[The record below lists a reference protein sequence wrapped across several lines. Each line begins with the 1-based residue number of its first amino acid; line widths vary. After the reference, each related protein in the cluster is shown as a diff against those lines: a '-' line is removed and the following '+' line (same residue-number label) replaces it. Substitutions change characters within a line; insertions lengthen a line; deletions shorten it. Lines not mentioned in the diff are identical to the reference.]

1 MGSADITRKRNFC
14 IIAHID
20 HGKSTL
26 ADRFLEITGTV
37 PPEKMKEQFLDT
49 LEIERERGI
58 TIKAQTVRMHY
69 TLDGEEYELNL
80 IDTPGHVDF
89 SYEVSRSISA
99 CEGALLVVDAVQ
111 GVEAQT
117 LANALLAFE
126 HGLEIIPVI
135 NKIDLPSADPE
146 RVKKEIEEVIGI
158 DTSETYLI
166 SAKKGWGVKELIEG
180 VIRRIPPPS
189 GNPHAPLR
197 AMVFD
202 SWYDNYLGVVVIVRI
217 FDGTLHLNQ
226 KIKFMSSGK
235 EFEVQRLGYFSPHEI
250 PQEVLS
256 AGDVGFFTAGIKN
269 IRDVRVGDT
278 ITDAKEPA
286 SEPLPGFKVLKPMVY
301 AGFYPV
307 NSDDYQML
315 RDAME
320 KFSLNDAGFVF
331 EPEHS
336 SALGFGFRC
345 GFLGLLHMDVVRE
358 RLEREFG
365 QSLIITAP
373 NVVYRVKTK
382 KGEVKEITSPAHMP
396 EPNLIESI
404 EEPFVR
410 VTIHSPDEFVGSIF
424 SLCENR
430 RGIQKD
436 FRYAG
441 KNRVIVEYE
450 LPFSEILVDF
460 YDKLK
465 SITRGYGSMD
475 YEFTGFRKSDIVKL
489 EILINKK
496 PVDALSTL
504 VFREKAYEV
513 GRDLVK
519 RLKTVIPRQL
529 FEVAIQAAIGS
540 KVIARETVKPL
551 RKDVTAKCYGG
562 DVTRKRKL
570 LEKQK
575 EGKKRMKMI
584 GTVELPQ
591 EAFLTVLKIKD

>member
-1 MGSADITRKRNFC
+1 MDIRRKRNFC

-37 PPEKMKEQFLDT
+37 PASKMREQFLDN

-58 TIKAQTVRMHY
+58 TIKAQTVRMKY
-69 TLDGEEYELNL
+69 QYNDEDYELNL

-99 CEGALLVVDAVQ
+99 CDGAILVVDGVQ

-117 LANALLAFE
+117 LANAMLAFE
-126 HGLEIIPVI
+126 SGLEIIPAI
-135 NKIDLPSADPE
+135 NKIDLPGSAPE
-146 RVKKEIEEVIGI
+146 RVKKQIEDVIGI
-158 DTSETYLI
+158 DTKETYFI
-166 SAKKGWGVKELIEG
+166 SAKKGWGVKELLEG
-180 VIRRIPPPS
+180 VIKMVPPPK
-189 GNPHAPLR
+189 GDPGAPLR

-202 SWYDNYLGVVVIVRI
+202 SWYDNYLGVIVIVRV
-217 FDGTLHLNQ
+217 FDGELRVNQ

-235 EFEVQRLGYFSPHEI
+235 EFEVQKLGYFSPF
-250 PQEVLS
+250 EVYENVIS
-256 AGDVGFFTAGIKN
+256 AGDVGFIVAGIKN
-269 IRDVRVGDT
+269 IKDVRVGDT
-278 ITDAKEPA
+278 ITDAKNPTKY
-286 SEPLPGFKVLKPMVY
+286 PLPGFRILKSMVY

-307 NSDDYQML
+307 NSDDYHLL

-320 KFSLNDAGFVF
+320 KFSLNDAGFFF
-331 EPEHS
+331 EPES
-336 SALGFGFRC
+336 SAALGFGFRC

-373 NVVYRVKTK
+373 NVVYRVKIK
-382 KGEVKEITSPAHMP
+382 KGEEKEIISPSQMP

-404 EEPFVR
+404 EEPYVR
-410 VTIHSPDEFVGSIF
+410 VTIHSPDEFIGSIF
-424 SLCENR
+424 SLCEGR

-441 KNRVIVEYE
+441 KGRVIVEYE
-450 LPFSEILVDF
+450 LPFAEILVDF

-475 YEFTGFRKSDIVKL
+475 YEFIGFRKSDIVKL

-504 VFREKAYEV
+504 VHKDNAYSV
-513 GRDLVK
+513 GRELVK
-519 RLKTVIPRQL
+519 KLREIIPRQL

-540 KVIARETVKPL
+540 RVIARETIKPL

-575 EGKKRMKMI
+575 EGKKKMKMI
-584 GTVELPQ
+584 GSVEVPQ
-591 EAFLTVLKIKD
+591 EAFLSVLKIK

>member
-1 MGSADITRKRNFC
+1 VDIKRKRNFC

-26 ADRFLEITGTV
+26 ADRFLEITNTV
-37 PPEKMKEQFLDT
+37 PPSKMREQFLDN

-58 TIKAQTVRMHY
+58 TIKAQTVRMKY
-69 TLDGEEYELNL
+69 TYQNEEYELNL

-99 CEGALLVVDAVQ
+99 CEGAILVVDAVQ

-117 LANALLAFE
+117 LANATLAFE
-126 HGLEIIPVI
+126 QGLEIIPAI
-135 NKIDLPSADPE
+135 NKIDLPGADPE
-146 RVKKEIEEVIGI
+146 RVKKQIEEVIGI
-158 DTSETYLI
+158 DTTETYLI
-166 SAKKGWGVKELIEG
+166 SAKKGWGVKELLEG
-180 VIRRIPPPS
+180 VIRKVPPPK
-189 GNPHAPLR
+189 GDPKAPLR

-202 SWYDNYLGVVVIVRI
+202 SWYDNYLGVIVIVRV
-217 FDGTLHLNQ
+217 FDGELRVNQ

-235 EFEVQRLGYFSPHEI
+235 EFEVQKLGYFSPF
-250 PQEVLS
+250 EVYEEALT
-256 AGDVGFFTAGIKN
+256 AGDVGFIIAGIKN
-269 IRDVRVGDT
+269 IKDVRVGDT
-278 ITDAKEPA
+278 ITDAKNPA
-286 SEPLPGFKVLKPMVY
+286 KEPLPGFKVLKSMVY

-307 NSDDYQML
+307 NSDDYHLL

-331 EPEHS
+331 EPESS

-373 NVVYRVKTK
+373 NVLYRVKTK
-382 KGEVKEITSPAHMP
+382 KGEVKEITSPSQMP
-396 EPNLIESI
+396 DPSFIESI
-404 EEPFVR
+404 EEPYVR

-424 SLCENR
+424 SFCEGR

-441 KNRVIVEYE
+441 RGRVIIEYE
-450 LPFSEILVDF
+450 LPFAEILVDF

-475 YEFTGFRKSDIVKL
+475 YEFIGFRKSDIVKL
-489 EILINKK
+489 DILINKR

-504 VFREKAYEV
+504 VHRENAYNV
-513 GRDLVK
+513 GRELVRK
-519 RLKTVIPRQL
+519 LKEVIPRQL

-540 KVIARETVKPL
+540 RVIARETIKPL

-562 DVTRKRKL
+562 DVTRKMKL

-584 GTVELPQ
+584 GKVEVPQ
-591 EAFLTVLKIKD
+591 EAFLTVLKIK

>member
-1 MGSADITRKRNFC
+1 VDIKKKRNFC

-26 ADRFLEITGTV
+26 ADRFLEITNTV
-37 PPEKMKEQFLDT
+37 PPSKMREQFLDN

-58 TIKAQTVRMHY
+58 TIKAQTVRMKY
-69 TLDGEEYELNL
+69 TYQNEEYELNL

-99 CEGALLVVDAVQ
+99 CEGAILVVDAVQ

-117 LANALLAFE
+117 LANATLAFE
-126 HGLEIIPVI
+126 QGLEIIPAI
-135 NKIDLPSADPE
+135 NKIDLPGADPE
-146 RVKKEIEEVIGI
+146 RVKRQIEEVIGI
-158 DTSETYLI
+158 DTTETYLI
-166 SAKKGWGVKELIEG
+166 SAKKGWGVKELLEG
-180 VIRRIPPPS
+180 VIRKVPPPK
-189 GNPHAPLR
+189 GDPKAPLR

-202 SWYDNYLGVVVIVRI
+202 SWYDNYLGVIVIVRV
-217 FDGTLHLNQ
+217 FDGELRVNQ

-235 EFEVQRLGYFSPHEI
+235 EFEVQKLGYFSPF
-250 PQEVLS
+250 EVYEEALT
-256 AGDVGFFTAGIKN
+256 AGDVGFIIAGIKN
-269 IRDVRVGDT
+269 IKDVRVGDT
-278 ITDAKEPA
+278 ITDAKNPA
-286 SEPLPGFKVLKPMVY
+286 KEPLPGFKVLKSMVY
-301 AGFYPV
+301 AGFYPI
-307 NSDDYQML
+307 NSDDYHLL

-331 EPEHS
+331 EPESS

-373 NVVYRVKTK
+373 NVLYRVKTK
-382 KGEVKEITSPAHMP
+382 KGEVKEITSPSQMP
-396 EPNLIESI
+396 DPSFIESI
-404 EEPFVR
+404 EEPYVR

-424 SLCENR
+424 SLCEGR

-441 KNRVIVEYE
+441 RGRVIIEYE
-450 LPFSEILVDF
+450 LPFAEILVDF

-475 YEFTGFRKSDIVKL
+475 YEFIGFRKSDIVKL
-489 EILINKK
+489 DILINKR

-504 VFREKAYEV
+504 VHRENAYNV
-513 GRDLVK
+513 GRELVRK
-519 RLKTVIPRQL
+519 LKEVIPRQL

-540 KVIARETVKPL
+540 RVIARETIKPL

-562 DVTRKRKL
+562 DVTRKMKL

-584 GTVELPQ
+584 GKVEVPQ
-591 EAFLTVLKIKD
+591 EAFLTVLKIK

>member
-1 MGSADITRKRNFC
+1 VDIKKKRNFC

-26 ADRFLEITGTV
+26 ADRFLEITNTV
-37 PPEKMKEQFLDT
+37 PPSKMREQFLDT

-58 TIKAQTVRMHY
+58 TIKAQTVRMKY
-69 TLDGEEYELNL
+69 TYQNEEYELNL

-99 CEGALLVVDAVQ
+99 CEGAILVVDAVQ

-117 LANALLAFE
+117 LANATLAFE
-126 HGLEIIPVI
+126 QGLEIIPAI
-135 NKIDLPSADPE
+135 NKIDLPGADPE
-146 RVKKEIEEVIGI
+146 RVKRQIEEVIGI
-158 DTSETYLI
+158 DTTETYLI
-166 SAKKGWGVKELIEG
+166 SAKKGWGVKELLEG
-180 VIRRIPPPS
+180 VIRKVPPPK
-189 GNPHAPLR
+189 GDPKAPLR

-202 SWYDNYLGVVVIVRI
+202 SWYDNYLGVIVIVRV
-217 FDGTLHLNQ
+217 FDGELRVNQ

-235 EFEVQRLGYFSPHEI
+235 EFEVQKLGYFSPF
-250 PQEVLS
+250 EVYEETLS
-256 AGDVGFFTAGIKN
+256 AGDVGFIIAGIKT
-269 IRDVRVGDT
+269 IKDVRVGDT
-278 ITDAKEPA
+278 ITDAKNPA
-286 SEPLPGFKVLKPMVY
+286 KEPLPGFKVLKSMVY

-307 NSDDYQML
+307 NSDDYHLL

-331 EPEHS
+331 EPESS

-373 NVVYRVKTK
+373 NVLYRVKTK
-382 KGEVKEITSPAHMP
+382 KGEVKEITSPSQMP
-396 EPNLIESI
+396 DPSFIESI
-404 EEPFVR
+404 EEPYVR

-424 SLCENR
+424 SLCEGR

-441 KNRVIVEYE
+441 RGRVIIEYE
-450 LPFSEILVDF
+450 LPFAEILVDF

-475 YEFTGFRKSDIVKL
+475 YEFIGFRKSDIVKL
-489 EILINKK
+489 DILINKR

-504 VFREKAYEV
+504 VHRENAYNV
-513 GRDLVK
+513 GRELVRK
-519 RLKTVIPRQL
+519 LKEVIPRQL

-540 KVIARETVKPL
+540 RVIARETIKPL

-562 DVTRKRKL
+562 DVTRKMKL

-584 GTVELPQ
+584 GKVEVPQ
-591 EAFLTVLKIKD
+591 EAFLTVLKIK

>member
-1 MGSADITRKRNFC
+1 MDIKRKRNFC

-26 ADRFLEITGTV
+26 ADRFLEITNTV
-37 PPEKMKEQFLDT
+37 PPSKMREQFLDN

-58 TIKAQTVRMHY
+58 TIKAQTVRMKY
-69 TLDGEEYELNL
+69 TYQNEEYELNL

-99 CEGALLVVDAVQ
+99 CEGAILVVDAVQ

-117 LANALLAFE
+117 LANATLAFE
-126 HGLEIIPVI
+126 QGLEIIPAI
-135 NKIDLPSADPE
+135 NKIDLPGADPE
-146 RVKKEIEEVIGI
+146 RVKKQIEEVIGI
-158 DTSETYLI
+158 DTTETYLI
-166 SAKKGWGVKELIEG
+166 SAKKGWGVKELLEG
-180 VIRRIPPPS
+180 VIRKVPPPK
-189 GNPHAPLR
+189 GDPKAPLR

-202 SWYDNYLGVVVIVRI
+202 SWYDNYLGVIVIVRL
-217 FDGTLHLNQ
+217 FDGELRVNQ

-235 EFEVQRLGYFSPHEI
+235 EFEVQKLGYFSPF
-250 PQEVLS
+250 EVYEEALT
-256 AGDVGFFTAGIKN
+256 AGDVGFIIAGIKN
-269 IRDVRVGDT
+269 IKDVRVGDT
-278 ITDAKEPA
+278 ITDAKNPA
-286 SEPLPGFKVLKPMVY
+286 KEPLPGFKVLKSMVY

-307 NSDDYQML
+307 NSDDYHLL

-331 EPEHS
+331 EPESS

-373 NVVYRVKTK
+373 NVLYRVKTK
-382 KGEVKEITSPAHMP
+382 KGEVKEITSPSQMP
-396 EPNLIESI
+396 DPSFIESI
-404 EEPFVR
+404 EEPYVR

-424 SLCENR
+424 SLCEGR

-441 KNRVIVEYE
+441 RGRVIIEYE
-450 LPFSEILVDF
+450 LPFAEILVDF

-475 YEFTGFRKSDIVKL
+475 YEFIGFRKSDIVKL
-489 EILINKK
+489 DILINKR

-504 VFREKAYEV
+504 VHRENAYNV
-513 GRDLVK
+513 GRELVRK
-519 RLKTVIPRQL
+519 LKEVIPRQL

-540 KVIARETVKPL
+540 RVIARETIKPL

-562 DVTRKRKL
+562 DVTRKMKL

-584 GTVELPQ
+584 GKVEVPQ
-591 EAFLTVLKIKD
+591 EAFLTVLKIK

>member
-1 MGSADITRKRNFC
+1 VDIKRKRNFC

-26 ADRFLEITGTV
+26 ADRFLEITSTV
-37 PPEKMKEQFLDT
+37 PPSKMRAQFLDN

-58 TIKAQTVRMHY
+58 TIKAQTVRMKY
-69 TLDGEEYELNL
+69 TYENEEYELNL

-126 HGLEIIPVI
+126 QGLEIIPVI
-135 NKIDLPSADPE
+135 NKIDLSGADPE
-146 RVKKEIEEVIGI
+146 RVKKQIEDVIGI
-158 DTSETYLI
+158 DTTGAYLI
-166 SAKKGWGVKELIEG
+166 SAKKGWGVKELLEG
-180 VIRRIPPPS
+180 VIRKIPPPK
-189 GNPHAPLR
+189 GDPKAPLR

-202 SWYDNYLGVVVIVRI
+202 SWYDNYLGVIVIVRV
-217 FDGTLHLNQ
+217 FDGEIRVNQ

-235 EFEVQRLGYFSPHEI
+235 EFEVQKLGYFSPFEVFE
-250 PQEVLS
+250 EVLS
-256 AGDVGFFTAGIKN
+256 TGDVGFIIAGIKN
-269 IRDVRVGDT
+269 IKDVRVGDT
-278 ITDAKEPA
+278 ITDAKNPA
-286 SEPLPGFKVLKPMVY
+286 NEPLPGFKVLKSMVY

-307 NSDDYQML
+307 NSEDYYLL

-331 EPEHS
+331 EPESS

-345 GFLGLLHMDVVRE
+345 GFLGLLHMDVVKE

-373 NVVYRVKTK
+373 NVLYRIKTK
-382 KGEVKEITSPAHMP
+382 RGEEKEITSPSQMP

-404 EEPFVR
+404 EEPYVR
-410 VTIHSPDEFVGSIF
+410 VTIHSPDEFVGNIF
-424 SLCENR
+424 SLCEGR
-430 RGIQKD
+430 RGVQKD

-441 KNRVIVEYE
+441 KGRVIVEYE
-450 LPFSEILVDF
+450 IPFSEILVDF

-475 YEFTGFRKSDIVKL
+475 YEFIGFRKSDIVKL
-489 EILINKK
+489 DILINKK
-496 PVDALSTL
+496 PVDTLSTL
-504 VFREKAYEV
+504 VHRENAYYI
-513 GRDLVK
+513 GREIVK
-519 RLKTVIPRQL
+519 KLKEVIPRQL

-540 KVIARETVKPL
+540 KVIARETIKPL

-584 GTVELPQ
+584 GTVEVPQ
-591 EAFLTVLKIKD
+591 EAFLSVLKIK

>member
-1 MGSADITRKRNFC
+1 MGSDITKKRNFC

-26 ADRFLEITGTV
+26 ADRFLEITNTV
-37 PPEKMKEQFLDT
+37 PPSKMKEQFLDN

-58 TIKAQTVRMHY
+58 TIKAQTVRMKY
-69 TLDGEEYELNL
+69 IYENEEYELNL

-99 CEGALLVVDAVQ
+99 CEGAILVVDAVQ

-126 HGLEIIPVI
+126 QGLEIIPAI
-135 NKIDLPSADPE
+135 NKMDLPAADPE
-146 RVKKEIEEVIGI
+146 RVKKQIEELIGLRI
-158 DTSETYLI
+158 DEIYLI
-166 SAKKGWGVKELIEG
+166 SAKKGSGVKELLEG
-180 VIRRIPPPS
+180 VIKRVPPPN
-189 GNPHAPLR
+189 GDKNAPLR

-202 SWYDNYLGVVVIVRI
+202 SWYDNYLGVVLIVRV
-217 FDGTLHLNQ
+217 FEGELRESQ

-235 EFEVQRLGYFSPHEI
+235 EFEVQKIGYFSPFEVYE
-250 PQEVLS
+250 EVLTV
-256 AGDVGFFTAGIKN
+256 GDVGFLIAGIKN
-269 IRDVRVGDT
+269 IKDVRVGDT
-278 ITDAKEPA
+278 ITDAKRPA
-286 SEPLPGFKVLKPMVY
+286 LTPLPGFKVLKPMVY
-301 AGFYPV
+301 AGFYPI
-307 NSDDYQML
+307 NSDNYHLL
-315 RDAME
+315 RDAMD

-331 EPEHS
+331 EPESS
-336 SALGFGFRC
+336 SAIGFGFRC

-373 NVVYRVKTK
+373 NVVYKVKTK
-382 KGEVKEITSPAHMP
+382 KGEEMEITSPSHLP

-404 EEPFVR
+404 EEPYVK

-424 SLCENR
+424 SLCEGR

-441 KNRVIVEYE
+441 SNRVIVEYE

-475 YEFTGFRKSDIVKL
+475 YEFIGFRKTDIVKL
-489 EILINKK
+489 DILINKK
-496 PVDALSTL
+496 PVDTLSTI
-504 VFREKAYEV
+504 VHKDNAYFLGKELT
-513 GRDLVK
+513 R
-519 RLKTVIPRQL
+519 RLKEVIPRQL

-540 KVIARETVKPL
+540 KVIARETIKPL

-584 GTVELPQ
+584 GTVEVPQ
-591 EAFLTVLKIKD
+591 EAFFSVLKIK

>member
-1 MGSADITRKRNFC
+1 MDIKKKRNFC

-26 ADRFLEITGTV
+26 ADRFLEITNTV
-37 PPEKMKEQFLDT
+37 PPSKMREQFLDT

-58 TIKAQTVRMHY
+58 TIKAQTVRMKY
-69 TLDGEEYELNL
+69 TYQNEEYELNL

-99 CEGALLVVDAVQ
+99 CEGAILVVDAVQ

-117 LANALLAFE
+117 LANATLAFE
-126 HGLEIIPVI
+126 QGLEIIPAI
-135 NKIDLPSADPE
+135 NKIDLPGADPE
-146 RVKKEIEEVIGI
+146 RVKRQIEEVIGI
-158 DTSETYLI
+158 DTTETYLI
-166 SAKKGWGVKELIEG
+166 SAKKGWGVKELLEG
-180 VIRRIPPPS
+180 VIRKVPPPK
-189 GNPHAPLR
+189 GDPKAPLR

-202 SWYDNYLGVVVIVRI
+202 SWYDNYLGVIVIVRV
-217 FDGTLHLNQ
+217 FDGELRVNQ

-235 EFEVQRLGYFSPHEI
+235 EFEVQKLGYFSPF
-250 PQEVLS
+250 EVYEETLS
-256 AGDVGFFTAGIKN
+256 AGDVGFIIAGIKT
-269 IRDVRVGDT
+269 IKDVRVGDT
-278 ITDAKEPA
+278 ITDAKNPA
-286 SEPLPGFKVLKPMVY
+286 KEPLPGFKVLKSMVY

-307 NSDDYQML
+307 NSDDYHLL

-331 EPEHS
+331 EPESS

-373 NVVYRVKTK
+373 NVLYRVKTK
-382 KGEVKEITSPAHMP
+382 KGEVKEITSPSQMP
-396 EPNLIESI
+396 DPSFIESI
-404 EEPFVR
+404 EEPYVR

-424 SLCENR
+424 SLCEGR

-441 KNRVIVEYE
+441 RGRVIIEYE
-450 LPFSEILVDF
+450 LPFAEILVDF

-475 YEFTGFRKSDIVKL
+475 YEFIGFRKSDIVKL
-489 EILINKK
+489 DILINKR

-504 VFREKAYEV
+504 VHRENAYNV
-513 GRDLVK
+513 GRELVRK
-519 RLKTVIPRQL
+519 LKEVIPRQL

-540 KVIARETVKPL
+540 RVIARETIKPL

-562 DVTRKRKL
+562 DVTRKMKL

-584 GTVELPQ
+584 GKVEVPQ
-591 EAFLTVLKIKD
+591 EAFLTVLKIK

>member
-1 MGSADITRKRNFC
+1 MDIKKKRNFC

-26 ADRFLEITGTV
+26 ADRFLEITNTV
-37 PPEKMKEQFLDT
+37 PPSKMREQFLDT

-58 TIKAQTVRMHY
+58 TIKAQTVRMKY
-69 TLDGEEYELNL
+69 TYQNEEYELNL

-99 CEGALLVVDAVQ
+99 CEGAILVVDAVQ

-117 LANALLAFE
+117 LANATLAFE
-126 HGLEIIPVI
+126 QGLEIIPAI
-135 NKIDLPSADPE
+135 NKIDLPGADPE
-146 RVKKEIEEVIGI
+146 RVKRQIEEVIGI
-158 DTSETYLI
+158 DTTETYLI
-166 SAKKGWGVKELIEG
+166 SAKKGWGVKELLEG
-180 VIRRIPPPS
+180 VIRKVPPPK
-189 GNPHAPLR
+189 GDPKAPLR

-202 SWYDNYLGVVVIVRI
+202 SWYDNYLGVIVIVRV
-217 FDGTLHLNQ
+217 FDGELRVNQ

-235 EFEVQRLGYFSPHEI
+235 EFEVQKLGYFSPF
-250 PQEVLS
+250 EVYEETLS
-256 AGDVGFFTAGIKN
+256 AGDVGFIIAGIKN
-269 IRDVRVGDT
+269 IKDVRVGDT
-278 ITDAKEPA
+278 ITDAKNPA
-286 SEPLPGFKVLKPMVY
+286 KEPLPGFKVLKSMVY

-307 NSDDYQML
+307 NSDDYHLL

-331 EPEHS
+331 EPESS

-373 NVVYRVKTK
+373 NVLYRVKTK
-382 KGEVKEITSPAHMP
+382 KGEVKEITSPSQMP
-396 EPNLIESI
+396 DPSFIESI
-404 EEPFVR
+404 EEPYVR

-424 SLCENR
+424 SLCEGR

-441 KNRVIVEYE
+441 RGRVIIEYE
-450 LPFSEILVDF
+450 LPFAEILVDF

-475 YEFTGFRKSDIVKL
+475 YEFIGFRKSDIVKL
-489 EILINKK
+489 DILINKR

-504 VFREKAYEV
+504 VHRENAYNV
-513 GRDLVK
+513 GRELVRK
-519 RLKTVIPRQL
+519 LKEVIPRQL

-540 KVIARETVKPL
+540 RVIARETIKPL

-562 DVTRKRKL
+562 DVTRKMKL

-584 GTVELPQ
+584 GKVEVPQ
-591 EAFLTVLKIKD
+591 EAFLTVLKIK

>member
-1 MGSADITRKRNFC
+1 MDIKRKRNFC

-26 ADRFLEITGTV
+26 ADRFLEITSTV
-37 PPEKMKEQFLDT
+37 PPSKMRAQFLDN

-58 TIKAQTVRMHY
+58 TIKAQTVRMKY
-69 TLDGEEYELNL
+69 TYENEEYELNL

-126 HGLEIIPVI
+126 QGLEIIPVI
-135 NKIDLPSADPE
+135 NKIDLSGADPE
-146 RVKKEIEEVIGI
+146 RVKKQIEDVIGI
-158 DTSETYLI
+158 DTTGAYLI
-166 SAKKGWGVKELIEG
+166 SAKKGWGVKELLEG
-180 VIRRIPPPS
+180 VIRKIPPPK
-189 GNPHAPLR
+189 GDPKAPLR

-202 SWYDNYLGVVVIVRI
+202 SWYDNYLGVIVIVRV
-217 FDGTLHLNQ
+217 FDGEIRVNQ

-235 EFEVQRLGYFSPHEI
+235 EFEVQKLGYFSPFEVFE
-250 PQEVLS
+250 EVLS
-256 AGDVGFFTAGIKN
+256 TGDVGFIIAGIKN
-269 IRDVRVGDT
+269 IKDVRVGDT
-278 ITDAKEPA
+278 ITDAKNPA
-286 SEPLPGFKVLKPMVY
+286 NEPLPGFKVLKSMVY

-307 NSDDYQML
+307 NSEDYYLL

-331 EPEHS
+331 EPESS

-345 GFLGLLHMDVVRE
+345 GFLGLLHMDVVKE

-373 NVVYRVKTK
+373 NVLYRIKTK
-382 KGEVKEITSPAHMP
+382 RGEEKEITSPSQMP

-404 EEPFVR
+404 EEPYVR
-410 VTIHSPDEFVGSIF
+410 VTIHSPDEFVGNIF
-424 SLCENR
+424 SLCEGR
-430 RGIQKD
+430 RGVQKD

-441 KNRVIVEYE
+441 KGRVIVEYE
-450 LPFSEILVDF
+450 IPFSEILVDF

-475 YEFTGFRKSDIVKL
+475 YEFIGFRKSDIVKL
-489 EILINKK
+489 DILINKK
-496 PVDALSTL
+496 PVDTLSTL
-504 VFREKAYEV
+504 VHRENAYYI
-513 GRDLVK
+513 GREIVK
-519 RLKTVIPRQL
+519 KLKEVIPRQL

-540 KVIARETVKPL
+540 KVIARETIKPL

-584 GTVELPQ
+584 GTVEVPQ
-591 EAFLTVLKIKD
+591 EAFLSVLKIK

>member
-1 MGSADITRKRNFC
+1 VDIKRKRNFC

-26 ADRFLEITGTV
+26 ADRFLELTNTV
-37 PPEKMKEQFLDT
+37 PPSKMRAQFLDN

-58 TIKAQTVRMHY
+58 TIKAQTVRMKY
-69 TLDGEEYELNL
+69 TCENEEYELNL

-99 CEGALLVVDAVQ
+99 CEGAILVVDAVQ

-117 LANALLAFE
+117 LANATLAFE
-126 HGLEIIPVI
+126 QGLEIIPAI
-135 NKIDLPSADPE
+135 NKIDLPGADPE
-146 RVKKEIEEVIGI
+146 RVKKQIEEVIGI
-158 DTSETYLI
+158 DTTETYLI
-166 SAKKGWGVKELIEG
+166 SAKKGWGVKELLEG
-180 VIRRIPPPS
+180 VIRKVPPPK
-189 GNPHAPLR
+189 GNPNEPLR

-202 SWYDNYLGVVVIVRI
+202 SWYDNYAGVIVIVRV
-217 FDGTLHLNQ
+217 FDGELRVNQ

-235 EFEVQRLGYFSPHEI
+235 EFEVQKLGYFSPFEVYE
-250 PQEVLS
+250 EVLS
-256 AGDVGFFTAGIKN
+256 AGDVGFIMAGIKN
-269 IRDVRVGDT
+269 IKDVRVGDT
-278 ITDAKEPA
+278 ITDAKNPA
-286 SEPLPGFKVLKPMVY
+286 KEPLPGFKVLKSMVY

-307 NSDDYQML
+307 NSDDYHLL

-331 EPEHS
+331 EPESS

-373 NVVYRVKTK
+373 NVVYRIKTK
-382 KGEVKEITSPAHMP
+382 KGEVKEITSPSQMP

-404 EEPFVR
+404 EEPYVR

-424 SLCENR
+424 TLCEGR

-436 FRYAG
+436 FKYAG
-441 KNRVIVEYE
+441 KGRVIIEYE
-450 LPFSEILVDF
+450 LPFAEILVDF

-475 YEFTGFRKSDIVKL
+475 YEFIGFRKSDIVKL
-489 EILINKK
+489 DILINKK

-504 VFREKAYEV
+504 VHRENAYAV
-513 GRDLVK
+513 GRELVRK
-519 RLKTVIPRQL
+519 LKEVIPRQL

-540 KVIARETVKPL
+540 RVIARETIKPL

-562 DVTRKRKL
+562 DVTRKMKL

-584 GTVELPQ
+584 GKVEVPQ
-591 EAFLTVLKIKD
+591 EAFLSVLKIK

>member
-1 MGSADITRKRNFC
+1 MDIKRKRNFC

-26 ADRFLEITGTV
+26 ADRFLEITNTV
-37 PPEKMKEQFLDT
+37 PPSKMREQFLDN

-58 TIKAQTVRMHY
+58 TIKAQTVRMKY
-69 TLDGEEYELNL
+69 TYQNEEYELNL

-99 CEGALLVVDAVQ
+99 CEGAILVVDAVQ

-117 LANALLAFE
+117 LANATLAFE
-126 HGLEIIPVI
+126 QGLEIIPAI
-135 NKIDLPSADPE
+135 NKIDLPGADPE
-146 RVKKEIEEVIGI
+146 RVKKQIEEVIGI
-158 DTSETYLI
+158 DTTETYLI
-166 SAKKGWGVKELIEG
+166 SAKKGWGVKELLEG
-180 VIRRIPPPS
+180 VIRKVPPPK
-189 GNPHAPLR
+189 GDPKAPLR

-202 SWYDNYLGVVVIVRI
+202 SWYDNYLGVIVIVRV
-217 FDGTLHLNQ
+217 FDGELRVNQ

-235 EFEVQRLGYFSPHEI
+235 EFEVQKLGYFSPF
-250 PQEVLS
+250 EVYEEALT
-256 AGDVGFFTAGIKN
+256 AGDVGFIIAGIKN
-269 IRDVRVGDT
+269 IKDVRVGDT
-278 ITDAKEPA
+278 ITDAKNPA
-286 SEPLPGFKVLKPMVY
+286 KEPLPGFKVLKSMVY

-307 NSDDYQML
+307 NSDDYHLL

-331 EPEHS
+331 EPESS

-373 NVVYRVKTK
+373 NVLYRVKTK
-382 KGEVKEITSPAHMP
+382 KGEVKEITSPSQMP
-396 EPNLIESI
+396 DPSFIESI
-404 EEPFVR
+404 EEPYVR

-424 SLCENR
+424 SFCEGR

-441 KNRVIVEYE
+441 RGRVIIEYE
-450 LPFSEILVDF
+450 LPFAEILVDF

-475 YEFTGFRKSDIVKL
+475 YEFIGFRKSDIVKL
-489 EILINKK
+489 DILINKR

-504 VFREKAYEV
+504 VHRENAYNV
-513 GRDLVK
+513 GRELVRK
-519 RLKTVIPRQL
+519 LKEVIPRQL

-540 KVIARETVKPL
+540 RVIARETIKPL

-562 DVTRKRKL
+562 DVTRKMKL

-584 GTVELPQ
+584 GKVEVPQ
-591 EAFLTVLKIKD
+591 EAFLTVLKIK

>member
-1 MGSADITRKRNFC
+1 VDIKKKRNFC

-26 ADRFLEITGTV
+26 ADRFLEITNTV
-37 PPEKMKEQFLDT
+37 PPSKMREQFLDT

-58 TIKAQTVRMHY
+58 TIKAQTVRMKY
-69 TLDGEEYELNL
+69 TYQNEEYELNL

-99 CEGALLVVDAVQ
+99 CEGAILVVDAVQ

-117 LANALLAFE
+117 LANATLAFE
-126 HGLEIIPVI
+126 QGLEIIPAI
-135 NKIDLPSADPE
+135 NKIDLPGADPE
-146 RVKKEIEEVIGI
+146 RVKRQIEEVIGI
-158 DTSETYLI
+158 DTTETYLI
-166 SAKKGWGVKELIEG
+166 SAKKGWGVKELLEG
-180 VIRRIPPPS
+180 VIRKVPPPK
-189 GNPHAPLR
+189 GDPKAPLR

-202 SWYDNYLGVVVIVRI
+202 SWYDNYLGVIVIVRV
-217 FDGTLHLNQ
+217 FDGELRVNQ

-235 EFEVQRLGYFSPHEI
+235 EFEVQKLGYFSPF
-250 PQEVLS
+250 EVYEETLS
-256 AGDVGFFTAGIKN
+256 AGDVGFIIAGIKN
-269 IRDVRVGDT
+269 IKDVRVGDT
-278 ITDAKEPA
+278 ITDAKNPA
-286 SEPLPGFKVLKPMVY
+286 KEPLPGFKVLKSMVY

-307 NSDDYQML
+307 NSDDYHLL

-331 EPEHS
+331 EPESS

-373 NVVYRVKTK
+373 NVLYRVKTK
-382 KGEVKEITSPAHMP
+382 KGEVKEITSPSQMP
-396 EPNLIESI
+396 DPSFIESI
-404 EEPFVR
+404 EEPYVR

-424 SLCENR
+424 SLCEGR

-441 KNRVIVEYE
+441 RGRVIIEYE
-450 LPFSEILVDF
+450 LPFAEILVDF

-475 YEFTGFRKSDIVKL
+475 YEFIGFRKSDIVKL
-489 EILINKK
+489 DILINKR

-504 VFREKAYEV
+504 VHRENAYNV
-513 GRDLVK
+513 GRELVRK
-519 RLKTVIPRQL
+519 LKEVIPRQL

-540 KVIARETVKPL
+540 RVIARETIKPL

-562 DVTRKRKL
+562 DVTRKMKL

-584 GTVELPQ
+584 GKVEVPQ
-591 EAFLTVLKIKD
+591 EAFLTVLKIK